1 MSPTEAEAHA
11 QLVDHEDCT
20 EREQSE
26 RVDTL
31 EHSNGDNLMDRENE
45 EMMKTEQRH
54 ENNNTFIVDFIDTN
68 KQPNKVDTSRVI
80 NISLLRQ
87 RNKPQLHTLGDM
99 KLL

>member
-1 MSPTEAEAHA
+1 
-11 QLVDHEDCT
+11 
-20 EREQSE
+20 
-26 RVDTL
+26 
-31 EHSNGDNLMDRENE
+31 MDRENE

-87 RNKPQLHTLGDM
+87 RNKLQLHTLGDM